1 MDYPALGTLRGL
13 LNLLGY
19 GALIIGVIASFISAS
34 GPFGRFE
41 FLLFVVQVVIVFLV
55 VLPVLVLAELIQ
67 VFIDIA
73 RNVSTARFTAES
85 IQKRL
90 SELYELEMR
99 REQRE
104 RTRDQS

>member
-19 GALIIGVIASFISAS
+19 SFLVIGVIVAFSSAS
-34 GPFGRFE
+34 ERFD
-41 FLLFVVQVVIVFLV
+41 FNLLLFILLVASTFLV

-67 VFIDIA
+67 LFVDMA
-73 RNVSTARFTAES
+73 RAVSTTRFTAES
-85 IQKRL
+85 INKQLKAL
-90 SELYELEMR
+90 HELEMR

-104 RTRDQS
+104 RARDQS

>member
-19 GALIIGVIASFISAS
+19 GALIIGVIAAFASSSRSF
-34 GPFGRFE
+34 GGFD
-41 FLLFVVQVVIVFLV
+41 FLFFIVQVVIVFLV

-67 VFIDIA
+67 VFMDIA
-73 RNVSTARFTAES
+73 RNVSAARFSAES

-90 SELYELEMR
+90 QELYELEMR
-99 REQRE
+99 RE
-104 RTRDQS
+104 RTRNQG

>member
-19 GALIIGVIASFISAS
+19 GALIIGVIAAFASAS
-34 GPFGRFE
+34 APFGRFE

-67 VFIDIA
+67 VFMDIA
-73 RNVSTARFTAES
+73 RNVSAARFSAES

-90 SELYELEMR
+90 QELYELEMR
-99 REQRE
+99 RE
-104 RTRDQS
+104 RTRNQG